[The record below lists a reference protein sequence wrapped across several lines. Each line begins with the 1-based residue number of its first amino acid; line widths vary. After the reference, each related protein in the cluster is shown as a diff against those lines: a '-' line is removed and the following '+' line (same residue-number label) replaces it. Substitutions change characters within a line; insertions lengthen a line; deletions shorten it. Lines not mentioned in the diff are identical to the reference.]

1 MYIGIMRHI
10 TNILVTIAILLLTLG
25 SVSAQETTIDQ
36 KVALIT
42 NSVQVGGDFIIEYQ
56 IKGSNLSTAK
66 TLASLNADLVYDS
79 SAIRFA
85 GCSNWLSNLATDSGY
100 AKSVTNNYNSE
111 WSTKSIRIFVAGSN
125 VNNDDNSTVNGYDI
139 PSAFTSVVRL
149 NFVILDITKTV
160 TISVKTVT
168 NQTGLFAA
176 LHNSPNTFDINNIT
190 LSDPINI
197 TEAPLPVTLMN
208 FTHKISGYNVNL
220 TWTTT
225 MESNNKGFQ
234 IERKNVSEGDWKTI
248 GFVAGAGNS
257 NTVKNYS
264 FDDKKLTSGKFQYRM
279 KQIDYNGNFSY
290 NNLNGEINMGAP
302 KKFNLSQNYP
312 NPFNPSTKIDYELPL
327 DSKVKVIIYDAL
339 GREIR
344 TLVNDNQKAGLYTID
359 FNAKE
364 LSSGFYFYRLIT
376 NSDGNELII
385 TKKMTYIK

>member
-1 MYIGIMRHI
+1 MYIVIMKHLKHI
-10 TNILVTIAILLLTLG
+10 LITIAILTLTLG

-42 NSVQVGGDFIIEYQ
+42 NSVQVGGDFIIDYQ
-56 IKGSNLSTAK
+56 IKGSNLSSAK

-79 SAIRFA
+79 SAIRFVS
-85 GCSNWLSNLATDSGY
+85 CSNWLPNLSTDSGY
-100 AKSVTNNYNSE
+100 SKSVTNNYNSE
-111 WSTKSIRIFVAGSN
+111 WGTKSIRIFAAGSN
-125 VNNDDNSTVNGYDI
+125 VNNDNSGTVKGYDV
-139 PSAFTSVVRL
+139 PASFTSVVRL

-160 TISVKTVT
+160 TISVKTMT
-168 NQTGLFAA
+168 NQTGLFAS
-176 LHNSPNTFDINNIT
+176 LHNSPNTFDINNII

-208 FTHKISGYNVNL
+208 FTHKVSGYNVNL

-234 IERKNVSEGDWKTI
+234 IERKNVADGTWKTI
-248 GFVAGAGNS
+248 GFLEGAGNS
-257 NTVKNYS
+257 NTARNYS
-264 FDDKKLTSGKFQYRM
+264 FDDKKLNTGKYQYRM
-279 KQIDYNGNFSY
+279 KQVDYNGNFSY
-290 NNLNGEINMGAP
+290 NNLNSEITMGLP

-312 NPFNPSTKIDYELPL
+312 NPFNPTTKIDYELPL

-344 TLVNDNQKAGLYTID
+344 TLVNEDQKAGIYTLD
-359 FNAKE
+359 FNAKD

-376 NSDGNELII
+376 NASGNELII
-385 TKKMTYIK
+385 TKKMTFIK

>member
-1 MYIGIMRHI
+1 MYIGIMKQI
-10 TNILVTIAILLLTLG
+10 ANILITIAILALTLG

-42 NSVQVGGDFIIEYQ
+42 NAVQVGGDFIIEYQ

-79 SAIRFA
+79 SAIRFV
-85 GCSNWLSNLATDSGY
+85 GCSNWLSNLSTDSGY
-100 AKSVTNNYNSE
+100 TKSVTNNYNSE
-111 WSTKSIRIFVAGSN
+111 WSTKSIRIFAAGSN
-125 VNNDDNSTVNGYDI
+125 VNSDNANTVKGYDL
-139 PSAFTSVVRL
+139 PSAFTTVVRL
-149 NFVILDITKTV
+149 KFVILDVAKSV
-160 TISVKTVT
+160 TISVKTLT
-168 NQTGLFAA
+168 NQAGLFST

-208 FTHKISGYNVNL
+208 FTHKINGNNVNL
-220 TWTTT
+220 AWTTS

-234 IERKNVSEGDWKTI
+234 IERMNVSEGSWKTI

-257 NTVKNYS
+257 NTENKYS
-264 FDDKKLTSGKFQYRM
+264 FDDKKLNTGKYQYRM

-290 NNLNGEINMGAP
+290 KNLNSEINMAAP

-312 NPFNPSTKIDYELPL
+312 NPFNPSTKIDYELPM

-339 GREIR
+339 GREVR
-344 TLVNDNQKAGLYTID
+344 TLVNEKQLAGIYTLD
-359 FNAKE
+359 FNAKD

-376 NSDGNELII
+376 GENGNETII
-385 TKKMTYIK
+385 TKKMTFIK